1 MATKK
6 PQTARGMRDYL
17 PADMRRR
24 QYVREILIERFERFG
39 YEPLGTPAIERAD
52 TLFGKYGPDA
62 ERLIYRVGLGREQD
76 LALRY
81 DLTVPTARVASSYA
95 DLPKP
100 FKRYQI
106 APVWRGERPQRGRY
120 REFEQADID
129 IIGSDSLLADA
140 EIITLV
146 IGLVEAL
153 GLPASQTRINNRKLL
168 SGIGRYAGVPEALLP
183 GLYRAIDKLDKIGA
197 EGVRQELQSVGLPGE
212 LLNRERQ
219 AVERWLRGT
228 ADRERLRQDLVD
240 GLDADAKPELQTV
253 GIEAFLDALESLPFG
268 LGELDDLESQRAGAM
283 DASIS
288 ALRKLTAPTD
298 LVPEGVTERLLAL
311 LVRQGNPAAIL
322 AGLAEELD
330 DEEARLGIAE
340 LETVVAALDTAGVP
354 SDRYCID
361 CAMVRGLDYYN
372 GTIFETVVEEPP
384 IGSLTGGG
392 RYDGLLSM
400 FGSDLPAVGTSFGI
414 DRLIDVMDELGCFPA
429 AVDRG
434 GTQIQV
440 CMLEARF
447 ESIALGLASRLR
459 EAGLRCDLV
468 FEAAAVGDH
477 IRNALKAEVPVVVL
491 LGADEVEAG
500 EASIRDLGRR
510 EQVRMPFAETAAT
523 IQAMLGG

>member
-24 QYVREILIERFERFG
+24 QYVRDILIEQFERFG

-95 DLPKP
+95 DLPRP

-212 LLNRERQ
+212 MLNRERQ

-228 ADRERLRQDLVD
+228 ADRARLGQDLAD
-240 GLDADAKPELQTV
+240 GLDEDADPRLRSV
-253 GIEAFLDALESLPFG
+253 GIEAFLDALEDLPFATG
-268 LGELDDLESQRAGAM
+268 NLDALEGMRSQAM
-283 DASIS
+283 DASIR
-288 ALRKLTAPTD
+288 ALRKLTDASE
-298 LVPEGVTERLLAL
+298 LVPDGVTERLLAL
-311 LVRQGNPAAIL
+311 LAREGEPAALL

-330 DEEARLGIAE
+330 DDEARQGIQE
-340 LETVVAALDTAGVP
+340 LETVLAALDAAGVP
-354 SDRYCID
+354 AERYGID

-372 GTIFETVVEEPP
+372 GTIFETVVEDPP

-392 RYDGLLSM
+392 RYDGLLAL
-400 FGSDLPAVGTSFGI
+400 FGSDQPAVGTSFGI
-414 DRLIDVMDELGCFPA
+414 DRLIDVMEELGCFPA
-429 AVDRG
+429 ALDRS
-434 GTQIQV
+434 GTQVQL
-440 CMLEARF
+440 CMLEPRF
-447 ESIALGLASRLR
+447 ESVAIELASRLR

-468 FEAAAVGDH
+468 FQAAAVGDH
-477 IRNALKAEVPVVVL
+477 IRGALKAEVPVVLL
-491 LGADEVEAG
+491 LGSEEVQAG

-510 EQVRMPFAETAAT
+510 EQVRVPFAEAAST
-523 IQAMLGG
+523 IQTMLGG